1 MQEDALA
8 GTTARRRDMTNT
20 VAAWLA
26 ALLIAGAVADI
37 ALNDGQIVFFL
48 AVKLTDLIEWM
59 AFWR

>member
-1 MQEDALA
+1 
-8 GTTARRRDMTNT
+8 MTNT

-26 ALLIAGAVADI
+26 ALLIGGAVADI
-37 ALNDGQIVFFL
+37 ALNDGLIVFFL